1 MLKKT
6 LLAVATTTL
15 LSTAAF
21 NASAIDQGHGIVN
34 FSGTVIT
41 APCSVAPES
50 SQIDVN
56 LGQVADTVL
65 NGGQYS
71 QSADFTIQ
79 LRDCVL
85 TSTDTEGKT
94 NTINKVN
101 VTFTSANVDVSDTS
115 LMSNTKENNYG
126 GATNVGVRILDA
138 GYNTVTLG
146 TAVPVMFTDTNPTQD
161 LNFHARMESPTKKA
175 TEGDVY
181 AQANYVLAYQ

>member
-94 NTINKVN
+94 TTINKVN
-101 VTFTSANVDVSDTS
+101 VTFQTGPMNLQT
-115 LMSNTKENNYG
+115 
-126 GATNVGVRILDA
+126 VGI
-138 GYNTVTLG
+138 T
-146 TAVPVMFTDTNPTQD
+146 
-161 LNFHARMESPTKKA
+161 
-175 TEGDVY
+175 
-181 AQANYVLAYQ
+181 

>member
-15 LSTAAF
+15 LSTLLLMQAQ
-21 NASAIDQGHGIVN
+21 DQGHGIVN

-56 LGQVADTVL
+56 LGQVADSVL

-79 LRDCVL
+79 LRDCIL
-85 TSTDTEGKT
+85 TSTDIKA
-94 NTINKVN
+94 KP
-101 VTFTSANVDVSDTS
+101 
-115 LMSNTKENNYG
+115 LLLTK
-126 GATNVGVRILDA
+126 
-138 GYNTVTLG
+138 
-146 TAVPVMFTDTNPTQD
+146 
-161 LNFHARMESPTKKA
+161 
-175 TEGDVY
+175 
-181 AQANYVLAYQ
+181 